1 LFIRTSN
8 LNSIIWQGISY
19 SDLRTNIRTY
29 TEVDSSVLS
38 DSVIENIVLNAE
50 YRIFRDVPSDAY
62 RTSTTG
68 NLVTN
73 QDFVNVPAGALFV
86 RGVQV
91 YDSTSV
97 TTGSNIWLEKR
108 DVTFLE
114 EYVSANTSTGKP
126 KYYAM
131 KGGATGNTSSTSGS
145 ILLAPVPDSTYE
157 YQIHYNRIPDKL
169 EATDN
174 ETSFISLNFPNGL
187 LYAALVEAYA
197 YLKGPMDMLQLYEAK
212 YKEEVQKFGGEQ
224 IGRRRRDD
232 YTDGTVRIGIE
243 QVKQ

>member
-1 LFIRTSN
+1 MA
-8 LNSIIWQGISY
+8 GISY
-19 SDLRTNIRTY
+19 SDLRANIRTY

-174 ETSFISLNFPNGL
+174 ETNFISLNFPNGL

>member
-1 LFIRTSN
+1 MA
-8 LNSIIWQGISY
+8 GISY

-108 DVTFLE
+108 DITFLE

>member
-1 LFIRTSN
+1 MAGLSASGLITQIRN
-8 LNSIIWQGISY
+8 
-19 SDLRTNIRTY
+19 Y

-62 RTSTTG
+62 RASTTG

-73 QDFVNVPAGALFV
+73 QDYVNVPAGALFV

-97 TTGSNIWLEKR
+97 TTGANIWLEKR
-108 DVTFLE
+108 DLSFLE

-131 KGGATGNTSSTSGS
+131 KGGATSNTSTTSGA

-174 ETSFISLNFPNGL
+174 ETSFISMNFPNGL
-187 LYAALVEAYA
+187 LYAALVEAYS

-224 IGRRRRDD
+224 IGRKRRDD

>member
-1 LFIRTSN
+1 MAGLSASGLITQIRN
-8 LNSIIWQGISY
+8 
-19 SDLRTNIRTY
+19 Y

-73 QDFVNVPAGALFV
+73 QDYVNVPAGALFI

-97 TTGSNIWLEKR
+97 TTGANIWLEKR
-108 DVTFLE
+108 DATFLE

-131 KGGATGNTSSTSGS
+131 KGGATSNTSTTSGA

-174 ETSFISLNFPNGL
+174 ETSFISMNFPNGL
-187 LYAALVEAYA
+187 LYAALVEAYS

-232 YTDGTVRIGIE
+232 YTDGTVRIGVDS
-243 QVKQ
+243 VKQ

>member
-1 LFIRTSN
+1 MS
-8 LNSIIWQGISY
+8 GISY
-19 SDLRTNIRTY
+19 SDLRTNIRNY
-29 TEVDSSVLS
+29 TEVSSTVLS

-50 YRIFRDVPSDAY
+50 YRIFRDVPMDAY
-62 RTSTTG
+62 RASTTG

-73 QDFVNVPAGALFV
+73 QDYVNVPAGALVV
-86 RGVQV
+86 RAVQV
-91 YDSTSV
+91 YTSTSV
-97 TTGSNIWLEKR
+97 TTGANVFLEKK
-108 DVTFLE
+108 DLTFLE
-114 EYVSANTSTGKP
+114 EYVSANTSTGSP

>member
-1 LFIRTSN
+1 MS
-8 LNSIIWQGISY
+8 GISY
-19 SDLRTNIRTY
+19 SDLRTQIRNY
-29 TEVDSSVLS
+29 TEVSSTVLS
-38 DSVIENIVLNAE
+38 DSIIENIVLNAE
-50 YRIFRDVPSDAY
+50 YRIFRDVPLDAY

-73 QDFVNVPAGALFV
+73 QDFVNVPAGALVV

-97 TTGSNIWLEKR
+97 TTGSNVWLEKKELSY
-108 DVTFLE
+108 LE

-131 KGGATGNTSSTSGS
+131 KGGATGNTSSTSGA

-169 EATDN
+169 EASSN
-174 ETSFISLNFPNGL
+174 ETSYISLNFPNGL
-187 LYAALVEAYA
+187 LYCCLAEAFGF
-197 YLKGPMDMLQLYEAK
+197 LKGPMDMLQLYESK
-212 YKEEVQKFGGEQ
+212 YKAEIQLFAAEQ

-232 YTDGTVRIGIE
+232 YTDGTVRIPI
-243 QVKQ
+243 QSPPQ

>member
-1 LFIRTSN
+1 MA
-8 LNSIIWQGISY
+8 GISY

-174 ETSFISLNFPNGL
+174 ETSFISMNFPNGL
-187 LYAALVEAYA
+187 LYAALVEAYS

>member
-1 LFIRTSN
+1 MA
-8 LNSIIWQGISY
+8 GISY
-19 SDLRTNIRTY
+19 TDLRTQIRNY
-29 TEVDSSVLS
+29 TEVSSTVLS
-38 DSVIENIVLNAE
+38 DSIIENIVLNAE
-50 YRIFRDVPSDAY
+50 YKIMRDVPIDAH
-62 RTSTTG
+62 RASTTG

-97 TTGSNIWLEKR
+97 TTGANVWLEKK

-131 KGGATGNTSSTSGS
+131 KGGETGNTSSTSGA
-145 ILLAPVPDSTYE
+145 ILLSPVPDSTYE
-157 YQIHYNRIPDKL
+157 YQIHYNAMPSRL

-174 ETSFISLNFPNGL
+174 ETNYISLNFPNGL
-187 LYAALVEAYA
+187 LYACLAEAFA
-197 YLKGPMDMLQLYEAK
+197 YLKGPMDMLQLYDAK
-212 YKEEVQKFGGEQ
+212 YKEEAQKFALEQ
-224 IGRRRRDD
+224 TGRRRRDD
-232 YTDGTVRIGIE
+232 YTDGSIRTKIDSASP
-243 QVKQ
+243 

>member
-1 LFIRTSN
+1 MAFTLAT
-8 LNSIIWQGISY
+8 
-19 SDLRTNIRTY
+19 LRTAIRNY

-73 QDFVNVPAGALFV
+73 QDYVNVPAGALFV

-97 TTGSNIWLEKR
+97 TTGANIWLEKR
-108 DVTFLE
+108 DLTFLE

-131 KGGATGNTSSTSGS
+131 KGGATSNTSTTSGA

-174 ETSFISLNFPNGL
+174 ETSFISMNFPNGL
-187 LYAALVEAYA
+187 LYAALVEAYS

-224 IGRRRRDD
+224 IGRKRRDD